1 MLNNDII
8 KKLPIFSQYNGYAI
22 ADLERILTTSR
33 KNILMDI
40 ERINEV
46 LSYYDY
52 PLVTTKEDRIS
63 LPPIAIKDLFV
74 RMSPEMSQYYFQEE
88 RVWMILLYLFLEEDY
103 ISNFHLQSYLRV
115 SKNTVL
121 SDIKNVREFLTKEKV
136 QLAYSRKLGYYLEG
150 ESLKVRAVL
159 EKAVNE
165 ILKFESGKWIIR
177 YTFYA
182 CQVDFEIDEIIEI
195 FLAYTQ
201 QNQLSF
207 IAERIEATSY
217 LMLFLLKI
225 NKLSKWNCCVE
236 EVEMINRS
244 NVLDLVDHFVS
255 RYPKL
260 ATEKYFIASRLL
272 GCIQG
277 DFYLYPDQQIVT
289 IMNQIIELV
298 SANTG
303 IVFRNDEQFKMN
315 LYNHLA
321 PAYYRLSF
329 EMTLLNPLKEQ
340 IISEYSS
347 LFYLVKKSLSPLS
360 EALQKEIS
368 EDEIAY
374 FTMHFG
380 GYITA
385 CQEGENQRQIVALA
399 VCPNGVSSS
408 LILTSELRNIMP
420 EIDFKS
426 LHQLELLP
434 TLPPREYDLIFST
447 VYFETDKP
455 LFVVQPFMNPVEKS
469 LLKKKV
475 YREFQIKSE
484 DDSAVDEM
492 MKIIAKH
499 CQVQDEMLLRN
510 ELLAYQLTKNEN
522 NVRWEGISL
531 NDLLQLDRIQMAD
544 RVDNWQSGIELAA
557 QPLLEKGFI
566 EASYIEAMIDSIH
579 QLGAYIV
586 LAPRVAVP
594 HASPDKGVKR
604 LGMSLLQLKEAVDF
618 NRANEEYD
626 EDRQVH
632 LIFVLAAIDS
642 SAHLRALQQLVMI
655 LDNEETI
662 DRLIKAETCD
672 EMYQI
677 INECLKDGE

>member
-40 ERINEV
+40 DRINEV

-88 RVWMILLYLFLEEDY
+88 RVWMIILYLFLEEDY

-121 SDIKNVREFLTKEKV
+121 SDIKNVREFLTEEKV
-136 QLAYSRKLGYYLEG
+136 QLTYSRKQGYYLEG

-159 EKAVNE
+159 EKALNE

-201 QNQLSF
+201 QQQLSF

-225 NKLSKWNCCVE
+225 NKLSRWNCCLE
-236 EVEMINRS
+236 EMEMIDRS

-255 RYPKL
+255 HYPKL
-260 ATEKYFIASRLL
+260 ANEKYFIASRLL

-385 CQEGENQRQIVALA
+385 CQEGEDQRQIVALA

-426 LHQLELLP
+426 IHQVEMLSTLH
-434 TLPPREYDLIFST
+434 PREYDLIFST

-484 DDSAVDEM
+484 DDSAVEEM
-492 MKIIAKH
+492 MKIISKH
-499 CQVQDEMLLRN
+499 CHIQDEISLRN

-522 NVRWEGISL
+522 KFRWEGILL
-531 NDLLQLDRIQMAD
+531 NDLLQLDLIQMIE
-544 RVDNWQSGIELAA
+544 RVDNWQAGIELAA
-557 QPLLEKGFI
+557 QPLLSKGFI
-566 EASYIEAMIDSIH
+566 EESYIEAMIDSIH

-586 LAPRVAVP
+586 LAPHVAVP

-618 NRANEEYD
+618 NRENEEYD
-626 EDRQVH
+626 EDRQVQ

-642 SAHLRALQQLVMI
+642 SAHLKALQQLVMI